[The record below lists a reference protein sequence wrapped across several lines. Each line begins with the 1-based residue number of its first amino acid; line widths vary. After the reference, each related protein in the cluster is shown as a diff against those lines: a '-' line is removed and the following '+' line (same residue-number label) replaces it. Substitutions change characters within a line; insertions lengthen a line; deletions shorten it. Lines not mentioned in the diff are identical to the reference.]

1 MLVSKEMGY
10 PTKSSMFVDKI
21 QLVTLVISP
30 FQMLQQFLSDLEVPP
45 IKMGI
50 LCKYKQEFALIASVI
65 YRGLIHPR

>member
-10 PTKSSMFVDKI
+10 PTKSSMIADKI

-50 LCKYKQEFALIASVI
+50 LCKYK
-65 YRGLIHPR
+65 

>member
-10 PTKSSMFVDKI
+10 PAKSSMLVNKK

-30 FQMLQQFLSDLEVPP
+30 FQMLLQFLSDLELPP

-50 LCKYKQEFALIASVI
+50 LCKNK
-65 YRGLIHPR
+65 